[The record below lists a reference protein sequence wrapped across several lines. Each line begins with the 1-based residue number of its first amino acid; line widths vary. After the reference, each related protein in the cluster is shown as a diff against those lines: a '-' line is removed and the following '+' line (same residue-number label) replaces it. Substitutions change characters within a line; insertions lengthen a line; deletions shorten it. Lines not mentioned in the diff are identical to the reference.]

1 METVPLGLRTASISV
16 DPSMRPSMGLAG
28 EYARRRDDVGAVTMR
43 NCVELPA
50 LHAITEGSPAATRGL
65 KYCATGFA
73 GATSKSSISDR
84 SRVTNAA
91 LIDVRVA
98 LWYAAHSL
106 SKATIQRVPVHPTST
121 SSCAQE
127 LADGIITPL
136 PSSTI

>member
-16 DPSMRPSMGLAG
+16 DPSMRPRRGFAALS
-28 EYARRRDDVGAVTMR
+28 ERRRDGSGAVTMR

-50 LHAITEGSPAATRGL
+50 LHAITDGSPAATRGL

-73 GATSKSSISDR
+73 GATSNSSISDR

-98 LWYAAHSL
+98 LWYA
-106 SKATIQRVPVHPTST
+106 
-121 SSCAQE
+121 
-127 LADGIITPL
+127 
-136 PSSTI
+136 